1 MTRVL
6 VVNAGSS
13 SLKMSAIELGRL
25 EPLVA
30 TQIDWGSDAT
40 AVPDRRGTLTKAFAT
55 LAERGYGA
63 DAFDLVAH
71 RVVHGGTLFRS
82 PTLID
87 ENVIGELAALEPLA
101 PLHNPV
107 AVWAIRAQRRIM
119 PDLPAVAVFD
129 TAFHATLPEDGYVY
143 ALPWSWYAEW
153 GVRRFGFH
161 GISVTWSVRRAAEL
175 LGRPAA
181 DLSLVV
187 AHLGNGCSV
196 TAVRGGASV
205 STSMGLTPLEGLV
218 MGTRAGSIDPGAL
231 LYAMREHSL
240 DRSDLARVLDQESG
254 LLGVSGLSG
263 DVRTLVEAAGSGDDR
278 ARLAL
283 DIFVRRAAEEI
294 AAAATSLEHLDA
306 LVFTGGIGENAAGL
320 RAAICA
326 RLAVLGVPPVAV
338 DSVDEDR
345 VLAGGDGTAAVI
357 RIEAREDLVIAEQ
370 AASAVGR

>member
-13 SLKMSAIELGRL
+13 SLKMSAIEVGRL
-25 EPLVA
+25 EPLAA
-30 TQIDWGSDAT
+30 TQVDWGSDAT

-55 LAERGYGA
+55 LAEQGYGA
-63 DAFDLVAH
+63 DAFDLVGH
-71 RVVHGGTLFRS
+71 RVVHGGTLFRA

-87 ENVIGELAALEPLA
+87 ENVIGELSALEPLA

-107 AVWAIRAQRRIM
+107 AVWAMHAQRRIM

-129 TAFHATLPEDGYVY
+129 TAFHATLPEGGYVY

-263 DVRTLVEAAGSGDDR
+263 DVRTLVDAAGSGNDR

-294 AAAATSLEHLDA
+294 AAAATSLEHVDA
-306 LVFTGGIGENAAGL
+306 LVFTGGIGANAAGL

-326 RLAVLGVPPVAV
+326 RLAVLGVPPVAA

-345 VLAGGDGTAAVI
+345 VLTGGDGTVAVM

>member
-13 SLKMSAIELGRL
+13 SLKVSAIEVGRR
-25 EPLVA
+25 EPLA
-30 TQIDWGSDAT
+30 ETQVDWGSDAT
-40 AVPDRRGTLTKAFAT
+40 AVPDRRGTLNKAFAT

-71 RVVHGGTLFRS
+71 RVVHGGTLFRTA
-82 PTLID
+82 TLID
-87 ENVIGELAALEPLA
+87 DNVIGELASLEPLA

-107 AVWAIRAQRRIM
+107 AVWAMHAQRRLM
-119 PDLPAVAVFD
+119 PHLPAVAVFD

-161 GISVTWSVRRAAEL
+161 GLSVAWSVRRATEL

-181 DLSLVV
+181 DLSLIV

-231 LYAMREHSL
+231 LFAMREHSL
-240 DRSDLARVLDQESG
+240 DRSDLARVLDHESG

-263 DVRTLVEAAGSGDDR
+263 DVRLLVEAAASGNDR

-294 AAAATSLEHLDA
+294 AAAATSLARVDA
-306 LVFTGGIGENAAGL
+306 LVFTGGIGANAAGV
-320 RAAICA
+320 RADICG
-326 RLAVLGVPPVAV
+326 RLAVLGLPAV
-338 DSVDEDR
+338 STASVDD
-345 VLAGGDGTAAVI
+345 DAVI
-357 RIEAREDLVIAEQ
+357 ASNPDGCAVLRIEAREDLIIAEQ

>member
-6 VVNAGSS
+6 VINAGSS

-25 EPLVA
+25 EPLAA
-30 TQIDWGSDAT
+30 TQVDWGSDAT

-71 RVVHGGTLFRS
+71 RVVHGGTLFRA

-87 ENVIGELAALEPLA
+87 VNVIGDLRSLEPLA

-107 AVWAIRAQRRIM
+107 AVWAMRAQRRIM
-119 PDLPAVAVFD
+119 PNLPAVAVFD
-129 TAFHATLPEDGYVY
+129 TAFHATLPEEGYVY
-143 ALPWSWYAEW
+143 ALPWSWYSEW

-181 DLSLVV
+181 DLSLIV

-218 MGTRAGSIDPGAL
+218 MGTRAGSIDPGTL

-240 DRSDLARVLDQESG
+240 DRSDLARILDHESG

-263 DVRTLVEAAGSGDDR
+263 DVRTLVDAAASGNDR

-294 AAAATSLEHLDA
+294 AAAATSLATVDA
-306 LVFTGGIGENAAGL
+306 LVFTGGIGANAAGI
-320 RAAICA
+320 RAEICG
-326 RLAVLGVPPVAV
+326 RLAVLGLPAVPTAPV
-338 DSVDEDR
+338 DDD
-345 VLAGGDGTAAVI
+345 AVI
-357 RIEAREDLVIAEQ
+357 ASNPAGFAVLRIEAREDLVIAEQ

>member
-13 SLKMSAIELGRL
+13 SLKMSAIEVGRL
-25 EPLVA
+25 EPLAA
-30 TQIDWGSDAT
+30 TQVDWGSDAT
-40 AVPDRRGTLTKAFAT
+40 AVPDRRGTLAKAFAT

-107 AVWAIRAQRRIM
+107 AVWAMHAQRRIM

-161 GISVTWSVRRAAEL
+161 GISVTWSVCRAAEL

-338 DSVDEDR
+338 DGVDEDR